1 MTRPGTSPHTVPF
14 LHRTCSALVHICPR
28 ETASGFAGRKLKAK
42 TNRLCCAGQYGDG
55 IQARLQPKPRCTC
68 CTASPRRT
76 PPGIQIAAYTRSGYR
91 MVHSEGCGRCR
102 TGPFRI
108 TSLFKPDEYRPR
120 QDAFLEP
127 VVSAANRKMVKLV
140 AYKPP
145 GQDAGK
151 EDWNLAVL
159 VRRTRLSDQSTWLR
173 AHDRK
178 AALSEAARRRDTF
191 KIFRAVS
198 PHSHPASTGEHH
210 SRGAVRHWSCGFTQT
225 EQTVG
230 AVIAAD
236 AALLADTRARH
247 ARVSITSSAKS
258 CRGAND
264 VRVAVVSD
272 RRLRASAFRK
282 SQEQSEQPENGV
294 ENLHR

>member
-1 MTRPGTSPHTVPF
+1 MATAFKRGSNRSRDARAVRRARDAPLLEYRSLHTHEAGTVWF
-14 LHRTCSALVHICPR
+14 
-28 ETASGFAGRKLKAK
+28 TAEVAVGVA
-42 TNRLCCAGQYGDG
+42 Q
-55 IQARLQPKPRCTC
+55 
-68 CTASPRRT
+68 
-76 PPGIQIAAYTRSGYR
+76 
-91 MVHSEGCGRCR
+91 V
-102 TGPFRI
+102 PFRI

-191 KIFRAVS
+191 KIFRTVS